1 MGSMSPYI
9 PYMDPMGDEA
19 CCSERNLGYSIF
31 TETHSFDVAVAQ
43 LIKKKPSFIPKGKK
57 HLLQYRTGRYQ
68 DQIIVFFPKK
78 IESSRIPLK

>member
-1 MGSMSPYI
+1 MAGLMGKMT
-9 PYMDPMGDEA
+9 DHDEA

-43 LIKKKPSFIPKGKK
+43 LIKKKPSFILKGKT
-57 HLLQYRTGRYQ
+57 HSLQYRTGRYQ

-78 IESSRIPLK
+78 IDK